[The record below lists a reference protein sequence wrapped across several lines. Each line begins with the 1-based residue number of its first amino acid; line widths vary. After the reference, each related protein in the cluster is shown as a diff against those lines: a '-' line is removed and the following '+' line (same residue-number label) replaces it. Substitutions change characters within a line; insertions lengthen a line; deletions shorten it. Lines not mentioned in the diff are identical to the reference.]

1 MMIAVFSVFYLIPLL
16 CAMLSGLG
24 LLAVG
29 IYLMFIS
36 EKKLAGGLILAVGGL
51 LTVLPVLFFMF
62 EVTVIHSRL

>member
-1 MMIAVFSVFYLIPLL
+1 MIAVFSVFYLIPLL

-36 EKKLAGGLILAVGGL
+36 KKKLAGGLILAIGGL
-51 LTVLPVLFFMF
+51 LTVLPIMFFLF
-62 EVTVIHSRL
+62 EVVVTRSRM